1 MLNQILVAKNQNY
14 VVLWDVDKLTFLM
27 NCIDITKG
35 IYGTHAVVDQNR
47 RKKKNGKWNFC
58 VKSWN
63 GIDMD
68 VIW

>member
-14 VVLWDVDKLTFLM
+14 VVLWDVDKLTFLI

-47 RKKKNGKWNFC
+47 RKKKMESEIFVLK
-58 VKSWN
+58 VE
-63 GIDMD
+63 MAL
-68 VIW
+68 IWM